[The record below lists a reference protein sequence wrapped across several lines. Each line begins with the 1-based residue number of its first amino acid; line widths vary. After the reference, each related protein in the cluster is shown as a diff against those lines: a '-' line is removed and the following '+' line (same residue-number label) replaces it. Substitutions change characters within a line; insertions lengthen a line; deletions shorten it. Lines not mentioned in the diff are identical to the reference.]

1 MTTPVGFVGLGNMGL
16 PMAQNVLKAGYAL
29 HIFNRTAAKA
39 EGLLAQGATW
49 APSPQ
54 VLAARTGLVLSMV
67 TDDDA
72 LHAVALGEHGIL
84 AGLPPQGVHIDMSTV
99 FPDTSQR
106 LADIYRERGAYFIAA
121 PVSGRPEHA
130 AAAQLLIYAAGPA
143 VVLAQCRPLLHT
155 LGQGV
160 IVVGEAPHLANVL
173 KLVTNLIVFAL
184 DETLSEVFT
193 LADKA
198 GLKSEPVLEMIRVL
212 FPSSIIQLYARRI
225 ATSDF
230 YSPGASVRMGLKDLG
245 HMRKLAE
252 QVAAP
257 LPVAELASRHLLAAL
272 ARGRGDLDVAALVT
286 VVRELAGLAPG
297 TR

>member
-1 MTTPVGFVGLGNMGL
+1 MGL
-16 PMAQNVLKAGYAL
+16 PIAQNVLKAGYAL
-29 HIFNRTAAKA
+29 HVFNRTAAKA
-39 EGLLAQGATW
+39 EGILAQGATW

-84 AGLPPQGVHIDMSTV
+84 AGLPPEGVHIDLSTV
-99 FPDTSQR
+99 FPDTAQR
-106 LADIYRERGAYFIAA
+106 LAHVYRERGVHFIAA

-143 VVLAQCRPLLHT
+143 AVLAQCQPLLQS

-160 IVVGEAPHLANVL
+160 IVVGEEPHLANVL

-184 DETLSEVFT
+184 AETLSEVFT

-198 GLKSEPVLEMIRVL
+198 GLQHEPVLEMIRVL
-212 FPSSIIQLYARRI
+212 FPSPIIQLYARRI
-225 ATSDF
+225 ATADF

-257 LPVAELASRHLLAAL
+257 LPLADLASRHLLAAL
-272 ARGRGDLDVAALVT
+272 ARGRGALDVAALVT

>member
-16 PMAQNVLKAGYAL
+16 PMAQNVLKAGYTL
-29 HIFNRTAAKA
+29 HVFNRTAAKA
-39 EGLLAQGATW
+39 EALLTQGAMW

-54 VLAARTGLVLSMV
+54 ALAARTGLVLSMV

-84 AGLPPQGVHIDMSTV
+84 AGLPPEGVHVDMSTV

-106 LADIYRERGAYFIAA
+106 LAHLYRERGAHFVAA

-130 AAAQLLIYAAGPA
+130 TAAQLLIYAAGPA
-143 VVLAQCRPLLHT
+143 AVLARCQPLLHA

-160 IVVGEAPHLANVL
+160 IVVGAAPHLANVL

-198 GLKSEPVLEMIRVL
+198 GLQSEPVLEMIRVL

-252 QVAAP
+252 QVAVP
-257 LPVAELASRHLLAAL
+257 LPLAELASRHLLAAL

-286 VVRELAGLAPG
+286 VVRELAGLPPG

>member
-29 HIFNRTAAKA
+29 HVFNRTAAKA

-54 VLAARTGLVLSMV
+54 VLAARTGLVISMV

-72 LHAVALGEHGIL
+72 LHAVALGAQGIL
-84 AGLPPQGVHIDMSTV
+84 AGLPSQGIHIDMSTV
-99 FPDTSQR
+99 FPDTAKH
-106 LADIYRERGAYFIAA
+106 LAPLYRERGVHFITA
-121 PVSGRPEHA
+121 PVTGRPGLA
-130 AAAQLLIYAAGPA
+130 AAAKLVIYQAGPA
-143 VVLAQCRPLLHT
+143 DVLTRCQPLLAA
-155 LGQGV
+155 LGQSV
-160 IVVGEAPHLANVL
+160 ITVGDEPHLANVL
-173 KLVTNLIVFAL
+173 KLVTNFMVFAVA
-184 DETLSEVFT
+184 ETLSEALT
-193 LADKA
+193 LAEKA
-198 GLKSEPVLEMIRVL
+198 GLTSEPVLEMLQVL
-212 FPSSIIQLYARRI
+212 FPSLVVQVYARRI

-230 YSPGASVRMGLKDLG
+230 YSPGANVQLGLKDVG
-245 HMRKLAE
+245 YMRKLAD

-257 LPVAELASRHLLAAL
+257 LPLADVAHRHLLAAL